1 MHGKVD
7 NDLKIASSSC
17 RHVFIFVK
25 SIKSNI
31 LVEISLTTCFFFR
44 RPPLGLTLWQRH
56 VIWWVQISKIQNT
69 KYKYTCSIIIIKKQ
83 NEERKLKHP
92 FYSLTMT
99 SPISYVSLNFS
110 LDIKVDIFYIIWYF
124 EPKMDIFWYLETKVD
139 IFLLLL
145 IFQLQVQFF
154 TFETKVDNLVAT
166 CGSLWSLC
174 SPGWR
179 VQEMKVIVWSIILM
193 VIIVMIILMIPL
205 LFLL

>member
-1 MHGKVD
+1 MLNIETKGKTPPYFHQGMFLCSLVILMHGKVD

-69 KYKYTCSIIIIKKQ
+69 KYKYTCSIIIIQEQ

-99 SPISYVSLNFS
+99 SPISYVLLNFHLMS
-110 LDIKVDIFYIIWYF
+110 RWI
-124 EPKMDIFWYLETKVD
+124 
-139 IFLLLL
+139 
-145 IFQLQVQFF
+145 FF
-154 TFETKVDNLVAT
+154 TSFNILNPKWTP
-166 CGSLWSLC
+166 S
-174 SPGWR
+174 
-179 VQEMKVIVWSIILM
+179 SILYSWN
-193 VIIVMIILMIPL
+193 
-205 LFLL
+205 